1 MLSNGNSNGNSWLTW
16 NGNKKN
22 VFQNVKVNF
31 LSSFKFDFKIPVCIL
46 HVCLQIL
53 FNLIAVL
60 TLSYLIQKKVFVNK
74 NDIEEEKLW
83 RLISTEIYTTFISN
97 KKLPDPKKKKIQTLI
112 KLINTTKCHS
122 V

>member
-1 MLSNGNSNGNSWLTW
+1 M
-16 NGNKKN
+16 
-22 VFQNVKVNF
+22 KVNF

-60 TLSYLIQKKVFVNK
+60 TLSYLIQKKVFVNN
-74 NDIEEEKLW
+74 NDIEEEKLC

-97 KKLPDPKKKKIQTLI
+97 KKLPDPKKKNPNFYKI
-112 KLINTTKCHS
+112 N
-122 V
+122 